1 VRALR
6 RPWEV
11 VDVVCPGAAA
21 ATGPTGGRAPAQPV
35 RPAWQHRCDACGAW
49 ACVHVRVGD
58 HGELLLCAEHFRTH
72 ESTLDASGYAV
83 SWGTSEH
90 VA

>member
-1 VRALR
+1 MKALR

-11 VDVVCPGAAA
+11 VDLVCPTVASGAAR
-21 ATGPTGGRAPAQPV
+21 TGERAPAAPV

-72 ESTLDASGYAV
+72 EKTLDASGYAV
-83 SWGTSEH
+83 SWGASEN
-90 VA
+90 AA